1 MPDQNHVSLM
11 ILAAPVVAATLSLF
25 IKNIRMLHGLN
36 VMTMVILVVA
46 DLVLWATV
54 VREESFT
61 ALGNVVFID
70 SLSIFILSI
79 VVGIGFSCSI
89 YLWSYFDDEAIQQLV
104 QPRRLWT
111 FFPLYHVFL
120 FAMIVATL
128 ANSLGVQWVAVE
140 ATTLAT
146 VFLITF
152 FKSRE
157 SLEAGWKYLILCSVG
172 IALALFGTVL
182 TYYSSIRVLGEEN
195 AALNLTSLLPVA
207 AQMDGHVLK
216 LAFIFILV
224 GYGTKIGLVPM
235 HTWLPEAYSEAPA
248 PVTAMLAGVLETVAV
263 YAVLRSKSIVD
274 QAVFPGFTG
283 NLLICIGLISFG
295 TAALF
300 ILIQRDYKR
309 LFAYSSIEHMGLAM
323 LGFGIG
329 GPLGTFGGL
338 WHLLNHA
345 LAKSLGFFAVGNI
358 FRRYRTRQI
367 HEVQGMAK
375 VQPITA
381 IAFLVGGLAL
391 VGMPPFSLFNSELL
405 MITSLAQ
412 MTFQFDSF
420 HLGRFLTI
428 THLQFLGLTAFR
440 PIFLGFLACGVSFT
454 AFVLA
459 FAFGIFFSLL
469 KVLVKLEFAEQLLN
483 LEREAGTDIV
493 LIAQRRAVVTPFGTV
508 LPVEL
513 RGVGNIL
520 KIDPVERLRLV
531 EARPKR
537 GVEALRVLVRS
548 EEITSVDRVA
558 QHPRRRPHNDLIL
571 KGESVCR
578 CDAIR

>member
-1 MPDQNHVSLM
+1 MPDGNHVSFML
-11 ILAAPVVAATLSLF
+11 LAAPLFAATISLF

-36 VMTMVILVVA
+36 VMTMLMLVVG
-46 DLVLWATV
+46 DLVLWAILG
-54 VREESFT
+54 RQESFT
-61 ALGNVVFID
+61 ALGDLVFVD
-70 SLSIFILSI
+70 NLSVFILSI
-79 VVGIGFSCSI
+79 VVVIGLSCSI
-89 YLWSYFDDEAIQQLV
+89 YLWSYFDDEAITQSV
-104 QPRRLWT
+104 SPRRLRT

-120 FAMIVATL
+120 FAMIAATL

-182 TYYSSIRVLGEEN
+182 TYYSSIRVLGEEH

-274 QAVFPGFTG
+274 QAVSPGFTG
-283 NLLICIGLISFG
+283 NLLILIGLISFG

-323 LGFGIG
+323 VGFGVG
-329 GPLGTFGGL
+329 GQLGTFAGL

-358 FRRYRTRQI
+358 FQRYRTRQI

-381 IAFLVGGLAL
+381 IAFLAGGLAL

-405 MITSLAQ
+405 VITSLAQ

-428 THLQFLGLTAFR
+428 TVSHEIRSLGIIMMIVLLAVALFGGFIYRLTGMVWGTPPAGVR
-440 PIFLGFLACGVSFT
+440 QGEAWHIGQLPLAVS
-454 AFVLA
+454 A
-459 FAFGIFFSLL
+459 FA
-469 KVLVKLEFAEQLLN
+469 LVWMGFHLPA
-483 LEREAGTDIV
+483 
-493 LIAQRRAVVTPFGTV
+493 
-508 LPVEL
+508 PVETL
-513 RGVGNIL
+513 LQRATDVVMG
-520 KIDPVERLRLV
+520 R
-531 EARPKR
+531 
-537 GVEALRVLVRS
+537 
-548 EEITSVDRVA
+548 
-558 QHPRRRPHNDLIL
+558 
-571 KGESVCR
+571 
-578 CDAIR
+578 

>member
-11 ILAAPVVAATLSLF
+11 ILAAPVFAATLSLF
-25 IKNIRMLHGLN
+25 INNIRMLHGLN
-36 VMTMVILVVA
+36 VMTMVILVAA
-46 DLVLWATV
+46 DLALWAIMN
-54 VREESFT
+54 RQGSFT
-61 ALGNVVFID
+61 ALENLVFVD

-79 VVGIGFSCSI
+79 VVVIGLSCSI
-89 YLWSYFDDEAIQQLV
+89 YLWSYFDDGAITQLV
-104 QPRRLWT
+104 APRRLRT

-120 FAMIVATL
+120 FAMIAATL

-157 SLEAGWKYLILCSVG
+157 SLEAGWKYIILCSVG
-172 IALALFGTVL
+172 IALALFGVIL
-182 TYYSSIRVLGEEN
+182 TYYSSIRVLGEEH

-235 HTWLPEAYSEAPA
+235 HSWLPEAYSEAPA
-248 PVTAMLAGVLETVAV
+248 PVTAMLAGVLETVAM

-274 QAVFPGFTG
+274 QAVSPGFTG
-283 NLLICIGLISFG
+283 NLLIFIGLISFG

-323 LGFGIG
+323 VGFGVG
-329 GPLGTFGGL
+329 GPIGTFAGL

-345 LAKSLGFFAVGNI
+345 LAKSLGFFAIGNI
-358 FRRYRTRQI
+358 FRRYGTRQI
-367 HEVQGMAK
+367 HEVQGMAT
-375 VQPITA
+375 VQPVTA
-381 IAFLVGGLAL
+381 IAFLIGGLAL

-405 MITSLAQ
+405 VVSSLAQ
-412 MTFQFDSF
+412 MTFQADSF

-428 THLQFLGLTAFR
+428 TVSHEIRSLGLVMVVLLLAVALFG
-440 PIFLGFLACGVSFT
+440 GFIYRLTGMVWGTPPPGVKQGEAWHIGQLPLALS
-454 AFVLA
+454 ALA
-459 FAFGIFFSLL
+459 
-469 KVLVKLEFAEQLLN
+469 LVWMGFHLP
-483 LEREAGTDIV
+483 T
-493 LIAQRRAVVTPFGTV
+493 
-508 LPVEL
+508 PVETL
-513 RGVGNIL
+513 LQRATDVVMG
-520 KIDPVERLRLV
+520 R
-531 EARPKR
+531 
-537 GVEALRVLVRS
+537 
-548 EEITSVDRVA
+548 
-558 QHPRRRPHNDLIL
+558 
-571 KGESVCR
+571 
-578 CDAIR
+578 

>member
-1 MPDQNHVSLM
+1 MPDGNHVSLM
-11 ILAAPVVAATLSLF
+11 MLVAPVFAATLSLF
-25 IKNIRMLHGLN
+25 ITNIRMLHGLN
-36 VMTMVILVVA
+36 VMTMVILMMA
-46 DLVLWATV
+46 DLALWAILG
-54 VREESFT
+54 RQESFT
-61 ALGNVVFID
+61 ALGNLVLVD
-70 SLSIFILSI
+70 SLSVFILSI
-79 VVGIGFSCSI
+79 VVVIGLSCSI
-89 YLWSYFDDEAIQQLV
+89 YLWSYFDDEVIHQLV

-111 FFPLYHVFL
+111 FFPLYHIFL

-152 FKSRE
+152 FKSPE

-182 TYYSSIRVLGEEN
+182 TYYSSVRVLGEEN

-216 LAFIFILV
+216 LAFVFILV

-274 QAVFPGFTG
+274 QAVSPGFTG
-283 NLLICIGLISFG
+283 NLLIFIGVISFA

-323 LGFGIG
+323 VGFGVG

-375 VQPITA
+375 VQPMTA
-381 IAFLVGGLAL
+381 VAFLVGGLAL

-405 MITSLAQ
+405 VVSSLAQ
-412 MTFQFDSF
+412 MTFQLDSF

-428 THLQFLGLTAFR
+428 TVSHEIRSLGMVMMILLLAVALFGGFIYRLTGMVWGTPTPGVKQGEAWQIGQLPLALSVFALVWMGFHLPT
-440 PIFLGFLACGVSFT
+440 
-454 AFVLA
+454 
-459 FAFGIFFSLL
+459 
-469 KVLVKLEFAEQLLN
+469 
-483 LEREAGTDIV
+483 
-493 LIAQRRAVVTPFGTV
+493 
-508 LPVEL
+508 PVEML
-513 RGVGNIL
+513 LHRATDVVMG
-520 KIDPVERLRLV
+520 R
-531 EARPKR
+531 
-537 GVEALRVLVRS
+537 
-548 EEITSVDRVA
+548 
-558 QHPRRRPHNDLIL
+558 
-571 KGESVCR
+571 
-578 CDAIR
+578 